1 MTKFLLSAA
10 AVAVFAMPSMA
21 AAQQASPSRA
31 DLRPNSDFQQQYDER
46 QLFAQPEKAS
56 DAYEASQKIARCLD
70 GRGVSGDLIGGALS
84 DDTGY
89 SALTNSLK
97 GETRSCLRD
106 TVGGLPMMVSASLA
120 EERLKTMTF
129 DDRAIEMDMSVAEPF
144 YTPADGVAT
153 IDHIGRCMAVYSPGL
168 TNKVFATRPGS
179 DEEMAALALLYRV
192 TWECGMAEVPDSVP
206 TAFQRVA
213 LAHALYDWSQM

>member
-1 MTKFLLSAA
+1 MTKFFLSAA

-21 AAQQASPSRA
+21 AAQQAQPSAA
-31 DLRPNSDFQQQYDER
+31 DLRPNADFKQQFEER

-56 DAYEASQKIARCLD
+56 TAYLESQKIARCLK
-70 GRGVSGDLIGGALS
+70 GRGVSDDIIGGALS
-84 DDTGY
+84 DDTDY
-89 SALTNSLK
+89 TALTTSLK
-97 GETRSCLRD
+97 SDSRACLRD
-106 TVGGLPMMVSASLA
+106 TMGGLPMMVSSSLA
-120 EERLKTMTF
+120 EERLKDMTF
-129 DDRAIEMDMSVAEPF
+129 EDRAIEMDMSVAEPF

-179 DEEMAALALLYRV
+179 DAEMDALALLYRV
-192 TWECGMAEVPDSVP
+192 TWECGVSEVPEGVP